1 QPLHQG
7 RDVRPIGLDKG
18 IDVGGLR
25 SREHRRQT
33 AGGLC
38 GCVCQLSGSV
48 RPRGGLQKQQISP
61 VCQGLGPEG
70 EELILQLRHPLLGGG
85 QLLR

>member
-1 QPLHQG
+1 VTDGGPVRLHAALGKAVPPATPAGKSGVQPLHQG

-48 RPRGGLQKQQISP
+48 RPRGGL
-61 VCQGLGPEG
+61 
-70 EELILQLRHPLLGGG
+70 
-85 QLLR
+85 